1 MKKLRNRKANHCKK
15 KRKVKTIAKKNY
27 SVARVKAYTTD
38 GVGKIERHNERKNK
52 NYGNLNVVPERSP
65 MNVHFKDPGEMTYN
79 DTLKKMLEEGTVS
92 RRGQKENAKV
102 FDEMVVDINTQYF
115 EEHGGYDYAV
125 RFYEEAYR
133 FAVSEYGEEN
143 IISAVMHA
151 DELNKAMTA
160 KYGYPVYHYHMHIVA
175 IPVVEKKI
183 LWTKRCKDP
192 KLVGTVKETI
202 RQISHSKKWK
212 SAPKLDERGEPVKNP
227 DGTPVLV
234 TSYSLLQDRFF
245 EHMSGAGFE
254 DFVRGERGSTTEHLS
269 SLDYQIKKDTDR
281 LNEIKAK
288 IEKEQVIYDTIHP
301 ENKTFMEIDD
311 MGKKGITGKY
321 TVTKEDYDMLTSLA
335 KEGISSRGKIREL
348 KDENKRLWNKV
359 FSLEKQIERLQDYIQ
374 RLEDFCRPYLEAMKR
389 FPEKVKEFFTNLLKP
404 KEKAKEQEQEIQIKP
419 KRKKKEEIER

>member
-1 MKKLRNRKANHCKK
+1 
-15 KRKVKTIAKKNY
+15 
-27 SVARVKAYTTD
+27 
-38 GVGKIERHNERKNK
+38 
-52 NYGNLNVVPERSP
+52 
-65 MNVHFKDPGEMTYN
+65 MNVHFKDPGTMTYN
-79 DTLKKMLEEGTVS
+79 ETLKKMIEEGTAS

-125 RFYEEAYR
+125 RFYDEAYR
-133 FAVSEYGEEN
+133 FAAKEYGEEN

-160 KYGYPVYHYHMHIVA
+160 HYGYPVYHYHMHIVA
-175 IPVVEKKI
+175 IPVVEKKV

-212 SAPKLDERGEPVKNP
+212 SAPKLDEHGEPVKNP

-269 SLDYQIKKDTDR
+269 SLDYQIKKDTER
-281 LNEIKAK
+281 LNEIQKK
-288 IEKEQVIYDTIHP
+288 VQEETVRYSVMSP
-301 ENKTFMEIDD
+301 ENKTFSEIDD

-321 TVTKEDYDMLTSLA
+321 TVAKEDYEALTNLA
-335 KEGISSRGKIREL
+335 KEGISSRGRIRDL
-348 KDENKRLWNKV
+348 KDENNRLRNRIW
-359 FSLEKQIERLQDYIQ
+359 SLESQIERLQDYIQ

-404 KEKAKEQEQEIQIKP
+404 KEKVKEQEPEIQIKP
-419 KRKKKEEIER
+419 KRKKKEEISR

>member
-1 MKKLRNRKANHCKK
+1 M
-15 KRKVKTIAKKNY
+15 KTIAKKNY

-65 MNVHFKDPGEMTYN
+65 MNVHFKDPGDMTYN
-79 DTLKKMLEEGTVS
+79 ETLKKMLDEGIVS

-133 FAVSEYGEEN
+133 FAAEEYGEEN

-212 SAPKLDERGEPVKNP
+212 SAPKLDERGEPVKKP
-227 DGTPVLV
+227 DGTPALV

-269 SLDYQIKKDTDR
+269 SLDYQIKKDTER

-288 IEKEQVIYDTIHP
+288 IEKEQVVYDTIHP

-321 TVTKEDYDMLTSLA
+321 TVAKEDYDTLTSLA

-348 KDENKRLWNKV
+348 KDENKRLWTKV
-359 FSLEKQIERLQDYIQ
+359 FSLEKQIERLQDYIK

-404 KEKAKEQEQEIQIKP
+404 KEKAKEQEPEIQIKP
-419 KRKKKEEIER
+419 KRKKKEEIDR

>member
-1 MKKLRNRKANHCKK
+1 M
-15 KRKVKTIAKKNY
+15 KTIAKKNY

-133 FAVSEYGEEN
+133 FAAEEYGEEN

-192 KLVGTVKETI
+192 KLVGTVKDTI

-245 EHMSGAGFE
+245 EHMSGAGIE

-269 SLDYQIKKDTDR
+269 SLDYQIKKDTER

-288 IEKEQVIYDTIHP
+288 IEKEQVVYDTIHP

-311 MGKKGITGKY
+311 MGKKGITDKY
-321 TVTKEDYDMLTSLA
+321 TVAKEDYDTLTSLA
-335 KEGISSRGKIREL
+335 KEGISSRGKIRDL

-404 KEKAKEQEQEIQIKP
+404 KEKVKEQEPEIQIKP
-419 KRKKKEEIER
+419 KRKKKEEIDR

>member
-1 MKKLRNRKANHCKK
+1 
-15 KRKVKTIAKKNY
+15 
-27 SVARVKAYTTD
+27 
-38 GVGKIERHNERKNK
+38 
-52 NYGNLNVVPERSP
+52 
-65 MNVHFKDPGEMTYN
+65 MNVHFKDPGGMTYN
-79 DTLKKMLEEGTVS
+79 ETLKKMIEEGTAS

-133 FAVSEYGEEN
+133 FAAKEYGEEN

-175 IPVVEKKI
+175 IPVVEKKV

-212 SAPKLDERGEPVKNP
+212 SASKLDERGEPVKNP

-269 SLDYQIKKDTDR
+269 SLDYQIKKDTER
-281 LNEIKAK
+281 LNEIQKK
-288 IEKEQVIYDTIHP
+288 VQEETVRYSVVNP
-301 ENKTFMEIDD
+301 EHKTFSEIDD

-321 TVTKEDYDMLTSLA
+321 TVAKEDYETLTNLA
-335 KEGISSRGKIREL
+335 KEGISSRSKIRKL
-348 KDENKRLWNKV
+348 KEENSSLWERVWNLENKV
-359 FSLEKQIERLQDYIQ
+359 ERLQNYVKH
-374 RLEDFCRPYLEAMKR
+374 LEEICRPYLEAIKR
-389 FPEKVKEFFTNLLKP
+389 FPEKVKKFFENLLK
-404 KEKAKEQEQEIQIKP
+404 AKDKPQEQPETQPIP
-419 KRKKKEEIER
+419 KRKKKEEKDR

>member
-1 MKKLRNRKANHCKK
+1 MKKEGENYRKEELQ
-15 KRKVKTIAKKNY
+15 R
-27 SVARVKAYTTD
+27 RPRKAYTTD

-79 DTLKKMLEEGTVS
+79 ETLKKRLEEGTVS
-92 RRGQKENAKV
+92 QRGQKENAKV

-115 EEHGGYDYAV
+115 EEHGGYDYAI

-133 FAVSEYGEEN
+133 FAANEYGEEN

-192 KLVGTVKETI
+192 NLVGTVKDTI

-212 SAPKLDERGEPVKNP
+212 SAPKLNERGEPVKNP

-269 SLDYQIKKDTDR
+269 SLDYQIKKDTER

-311 MGKKGITGKY
+311 MGKKGITGKF
-321 TVTKEDYDMLTSLA
+321 TVSKEDYDTLTSLA

-404 KEKAKEQEQEIQIKP
+404 KEKVKEQEPEKQIKP
-419 KRKKKEEIER
+419 KRKKKEEIDR

>member
-1 MKKLRNRKANHCKK
+1 
-15 KRKVKTIAKKNY
+15 
-27 SVARVKAYTTD
+27 
-38 GVGKIERHNERKNK
+38 
-52 NYGNLNVVPERSP
+52 
-65 MNVHFKDPGEMTYN
+65 MNVHFKDPGGMTYN
-79 DTLKKMLEEGTVS
+79 ETLKKKLEEGTVS

-133 FAVSEYGEEN
+133 FAAKEYGEEN

-160 KYGYPVYHYHMHIVA
+160 HYGYPVYHYHMHIVA
-175 IPVVEKKI
+175 IPVVEKKV
-183 LWTKRCKDP
+183 LWTKRCKEP

-202 RQISHSKKWK
+202 RQISHSNKWK
-212 SAPKLDERGEPVKNP
+212 SAPKLDERGEPVNNP

-269 SLDYQIKKDTDR
+269 SLDYQIKKDTER
-281 LNEIKAK
+281 LNEIQKK
-288 IEKEQVIYDTIHP
+288 VQEETVRYSVVSP
-301 ENKTFMEIDD
+301 EHKTFSEIDD

-321 TVTKEDYDMLTSLA
+321 TVAKEDYETLTNLA
-335 KEGISSRGKIREL
+335 KEGISSRGRIRDL
-348 KDENKRLWNKV
+348 KDENSRLRNRVW
-359 FSLEKQIERLQDYIQ
+359 SLESQIERLQDYIQ

-404 KEKAKEQEQEIQIKP
+404 KEKVKEQEPEIQIKP
-419 KRKKKEEIER
+419 KRKKKEEISR

>member
-1 MKKLRNRKANHCKK
+1 M
-15 KRKVKTIAKKNY
+15 KTIAKKNY

-52 NYGNLNVVPERSP
+52 NYGNMNVVPERSQ
-65 MNVHFKDPGEMTYN
+65 MNVHFKDPGGMTYN
-79 DTLKKMLEEGTVS
+79 ETLKKMLEEGAAS

-212 SAPKLDERGEPVKNP
+212 SAPKLDERGDPVKNP

-269 SLDYQIKKDTDR
+269 SLDYQIKKDTER

-288 IEKEQVIYDTIHP
+288 IEKEQVVYDTIHP

-321 TVTKEDYDMLTSLA
+321 TVTKEDYDTLTSLA

-359 FSLEKQIERLQDYIQ
+359 FSLEKQIERLQDYIK

>member
-1 MKKLRNRKANHCKK
+1 
-15 KRKVKTIAKKNY
+15 
-27 SVARVKAYTTD
+27 
-38 GVGKIERHNERKNK
+38 
-52 NYGNLNVVPERSP
+52 
-65 MNVHFKDPGEMTYN
+65 MNVHFKDPGGMTYN
-79 DTLKKMLEEGTVS
+79 ETLKKMLEEGTVS

-133 FAVSEYGEEN
+133 FAAKEYGEEN
-143 IISAVMHA
+143 IISTVMHA

-175 IPVVEKKI
+175 IPVVEKKV

-245 EHMSGAGFE
+245 EHMSGAAFE

-269 SLDYQIKKDTDR
+269 SLDYQVKKDTER
-281 LNEIKAK
+281 LNEIQTKVQ
-288 IEKEQVIYDTIHP
+288 EETVRYSVVSP
-301 ENKTFMEIDD
+301 EHKTFSEIDD

-321 TVTKEDYDMLTSLA
+321 TVAKEDYETLTNLA
-335 KEGISSRGKIREL
+335 KEGISSRGRIRDL
-348 KDENKRLWNKV
+348 KDENNRLRNRIW
-359 FSLEKQIERLQDYIQ
+359 SLESQIERL
-374 RLEDFCRPYLEAMKR
+374 
-389 FPEKVKEFFTNLLKP
+389 
-404 KEKAKEQEQEIQIKP
+404 
-419 KRKKKEEIER
+419 

>member
-1 MKKLRNRKANHCKK
+1 
-15 KRKVKTIAKKNY
+15 
-27 SVARVKAYTTD
+27 
-38 GVGKIERHNERKNK
+38 
-52 NYGNLNVVPERSP
+52 
-65 MNVHFKDPGEMTYN
+65 MNVHFKDPGGMTYN
-79 DTLKKMLEEGTVS
+79 ETLKKMLEEGTAS

-133 FAVSEYGEEN
+133 FAEKEYGEEN

-160 KYGYPVYHYHMHIVA
+160 HYGYPVYHYHMHIVA
-175 IPVVEKKI
+175 IPVVEKKV

-212 SAPKLDERGEPVKNP
+212 SAPKFDERGEPVKNP

-269 SLDYQIKKDTDR
+269 SLDYQIKKDTER
-281 LNEIKAK
+281 LNEIQKK
-288 IEKEQVIYDTIHP
+288 VQEETVRYSVVNP
-301 ENKTFMEIDD
+301 EHKTFSEIDE

-321 TVTKEDYDMLTSLA
+321 TVAKEDYETLTNLA
-335 KEGISSRGKIREL
+335 KEGISSRGRIRDL
-348 KDENKRLWNKV
+348 KDENNRLRSRVW
-359 FSLEKQIERLQDYIQ
+359 SLESQIERLQDYIQ

-404 KEKAKEQEQEIQIKP
+404 KEKVKEQEPEIQIKP
-419 KRKKKEEIER
+419 KRKKKEEISR